1 MRVYYTYIF
10 LNAYIVECI
19 VLKGEGMWAQSDL
32 EDHSAKDT
40 WRSGSHI
47 LPQNPPSFFAEQKP
61 NQSMPGIRK
70 TSKALR
76 CTSRVH
82 PTTMCYSECRLHYCN
97 SKKKRTRYFTALKKT
112 SEVLGFACRLGCRW
126 DYHRA
131 WTGCSHIAFV
141 DFSFVDLVLFF
152 RCF

>member
-1 MRVYYTYIF
+1 MRVYYAHIF

-32 EDHSAKDT
+32 EDHSAEDT

-76 CTSRVH
+76 CSSRVH
-82 PTTMCYSECRLHYCN
+82 PTTLLLFGVPFTLLQF
-97 SKKKRTRYFTALKKT
+97 KKKTNTVLYYTKKQFHDQPAIHNKP
-112 SEVLGFACRLGCRW
+112 SVWEARKFLCL
-126 DYHRA
+126 
-131 WTGCSHIAFV
+131 S
-141 DFSFVDLVLFF
+141 
-152 RCF
+152 